1 MNCLIKSMKIDEF
14 EIRDEYITCEK
25 NEKLFEILKRA
36 KEDKNQKKMTYIIVT
51 ENKKPIGIIGF
62 RDIVMK
68 LMGEKTAFGNIYAEK
83 IMTSPIITVKKDRD
97 AKEIYNLM
105 IGMGFRSLPVV
116 DNKENLVGCI
126 TIGDLAGKFKE

>member
-1 MNCLIKSMKIDEF
+1 
-14 EIRDEYITCEK
+14 
-25 NEKLFEILKRA
+25 
-36 KEDKNQKKMTYIIVT
+36 MTYIIVT

-126 TIGDLAGKFKE
+126 TINDLVEKFGKKD